1 MPWKRYWRRFY
12 QRQAANS
19 CTVNPFKI
27 MSTISATHFS
37 PLADAS
43 SATPDSLNDR
53 LAEAANYAVLRR
65 LMPVLR
71 HDVAGAM
78 QPVRMLL
85 MVLERRV
92 QAPEPDLPAITKNIT
107 SVSSLTKQATSDCIG
122 ALEWIGS
129 SQDAH
134 VSLRSG
140 VDEAIKLLA
149 MELSAN
155 GLELVNGIADDSAA
169 APQSFL
175 RSVLMGALLA
185 FCDQRTQGS
194 TLQVTYSDADSHQS
208 GQLRLEMLPEDA
220 GKSPASLDIVRKY
233 RLIDWPDVQAMA
245 RSFNVRLERGDGWLT
260 LGLPED

>member
-1 MPWKRYWRRFY
+1 
-12 QRQAANS
+12 
-19 CTVNPFKI
+19 
-27 MSTISATHFS
+27 MSTISAN
-37 PLADAS
+37 PLSCLSGALPT
-43 SATPDSLNDR
+43 TPDSLNDR

-85 MVLERRV
+85 MVLERRM
-92 QAPEPDLPAITKNIT
+92 QAPEPDLAAITKNVT
-107 SVSSLTKQATSDCIG
+107 SVSALTKQATADCIG

-129 SQDAH
+129 SHDAR
-134 VSLRSG
+134 VSLRSS

-155 GLELVNGIADDSAA
+155 GLELVNGIADNSAT

-175 RSVLMGALLA
+175 RSVLMAALLA
-185 FCDQRTQGS
+185 FCDQGRQGNV
-194 TLQVTYSDADSHQS
+194 LQVTYIAVDSHQT
-208 GQLRLEMLPEDA
+208 GQLRLEMLPDDA
-220 GKSPASLDIVRKY
+220 GKSPAPLDIVRKY

-245 RSFNVRLERGDGWLT
+245 KSVNVKLERGDGWLT